1 MEGTTMRSDIDIKRD
16 VESELR
22 WSPQFDE
29 TDMAIKVKDGVVMLS
44 GFARNYYDKY
54 EAESAVKRVKGV
66 AGVAN
71 DLQVRLASGDG
82 LADPEIARAAVTAL
96 KSALPVACGSIKV
109 IANEGRLTLEGS
121 VEWNFQKQQAERVVR
136 YLKGVTAVDNVIRV
150 TPRVAPAEVKR
161 RIEEAFRRNAE
172 IDAEHVSV
180 TARDGEVTLTGT
192 VRSWAE
198 HDEAQQT
205 AWSAPGVTQVK
216 NDIRVRV

>member
-1 MEGTTMRSDIDIKRD
+1 MRSDSDIKRD
-16 VESELR
+16 VETELR

-29 TDMAIKVKDGVVMLS
+29 TDMAVKVQDGVVMLS
-44 GFARNYYDKY
+44 GFARSFYDKY

-66 AGVAN
+66 SGVAN
-71 DLQVRLASGDG
+71 DLQVRLATDDG
-82 LADPEIARAAVTAL
+82 LADPEIARSAVTAL
-96 KSALPVACGSIKV
+96 KSALPVACESIKV
-109 IANEGRLTLEGS
+109 IANQGQLTLEGS
-121 VEWNFQKQQAERVVR
+121 VEWNFQKQQAERAVR
-136 YLKGVTAVDNVIRV
+136 FLKGVTGVNNLVQI

-180 TARDGEVTLTGT
+180 TARDGEVTLSGT

-205 AWSAPGVTQVK
+205 AWAAPGVTQVK

>member
-1 MEGTTMRSDIDIKRD
+1 MRSDIDIKRD
-16 VESELR
+16 VETELR

-29 TDMAIKVKDGVVMLS
+29 TDMAVKVQDGVVMLS

-71 DLQVRLASGDG
+71 DLQVRLASGNG

-96 KSALPVACGSIKV
+96 KSALPVACESIKV
-109 IANEGRLTLEGS
+109 IVNQGRLTLEGS
-121 VEWNFQKQQAERVVR
+121 VEWNFQKQQAERAVR
-136 YLKGVTAVDNVIRV
+136 YLKGVTDVNNVVQI

-172 IDAEHVSV
+172 IDAGHVFV
-180 TARDGEVTLTGT
+180 AARDGEVTLSGT

-216 NDIRVRV
+216 NDIHVRV